1 MSGTGA
7 SLFATPIFLEL
18 GVGLPAILASNQIC
32 AALWTP
38 IAARTYRIAEPLD
51 KKLLVVLSFV
61 GAIGVWFG
69 YKTATLLRPDQCK
82 SIIGAVIL
90 SVVAIVWSRP
100 MPKNDCAK
108 LGMKRGVLYIFA
120 FFLGVYQAFFGAGNS
135 LFSSLVLKKAAGF
148 DFKRALAHE
157 YALAFVWCS
166 LSAFFYWRAGW
177 MDWGLVL
184 PAAIGSTI
192 GATVGS
198 RFGRALS
205 NVALRRL
212 FLVAG
217 GVMGMKLLILG

>member
-1 MSGTGA
+1 
-7 SLFATPIFLEL
+7 
-18 GVGLPAILASNQIC
+18 
-32 AALWTP
+32 
-38 IAARTYRIAEPLD
+38 
-51 KKLLVVLSFV
+51 
-61 GAIGVWFG
+61 
-69 YKTATLLRPDQCK
+69 
-82 SIIGAVIL
+82 
-90 SVVAIVWSRP
+90 
-100 MPKNDCAK
+100 
-108 LGMKRGVLYIFA
+108 
-120 FFLGVYQAFFGAGNS
+120 
-135 LFSSLVLKKAAGF
+135 VLKKAAGF
-148 DFKRALAHE
+148 DFKRALAHA